1 MRETLVLNASF
12 EPLSTVSLRRAVVL
26 VMQDKAVVEQAH
38 PGLRV
43 RAADVDVP
51 MPQVIRL
58 CRYVRVPF
66 RQRAP
71 WSRRGVLVRD
81 RHRCAYC
88 GRRATTVDHV
98 QPRSRGG
105 GDTWLNTVAACAEDN
120 QRKADRTPE
129 QAGMRLLVR
138 PFEPTPADAL
148 LLALGV
154 RDRAGLPEWLALRR
168 SGWPGPP
175 ERRGYLSSSWTIAAM
190 PTTTMR
196 PRRAVGGRRRP
207 IRAPIIPPMVA
218 PAAMRPTAAQ
228 SMWAAKMKKIAAT
241 R

>member
-26 VMQDKAVVEQAH
+26 VMQDKAVVEQSH

-43 RAADVDVP
+43 RAAALELPV
-51 MPQVIRL
+51 PQVIRL

-98 QPRSRGG
+98 VPRSHGG
-105 GDTWLNTVAACAEDN
+105 GDTWLNTVAACAADN
-120 QRKADRTPE
+120 HRKADRTPA
-129 QAGMRLLVR
+129 QAGMRLLTQ

-148 LLALGV
+148 LLALGL
-154 RDRAGLPEWLALRR
+154 RDGDTLPDWLTV
-168 SGWPGPP
+168 PGP
-175 ERRGYLSSSWTIAAM
+175 
-190 PTTTMR
+190 R
-196 PRRAVGGRRRP
+196 PRPAVS
-207 IRAPIIPPMVA
+207 
-218 PAAMRPTAAQ
+218 AAAAG
-228 SMWAAKMKKIAAT
+228 
-241 R
+241 

>member
-43 RAADVDVP
+43 RASSIDLPV
-51 MPQVIRL
+51 PQVIRL

-98 QPRSRGG
+98 LPRSQGG
-105 GDTWLNTVAACAEDN
+105 GDTWLNTVASCAADN
-120 QRKADRTPE
+120 HRKADRTPV
-129 QAGMRLLVR
+129 QAGMLLLTK

-148 LLALGV
+148 LLALGLKEGV
-154 RDRAGLPEWLALRR
+154 ELPEWLAVSVPAR
-168 SGWPGPP
+168 
-175 ERRGYLSSSWTIAAM
+175 ERT
-190 PTTTMR
+190 
-196 PRRAVGGRRRP
+196 
-207 IRAPIIPPMVA
+207 A
-218 PAAMRPTAAQ
+218 PATA
-228 SMWAAKMKKIAAT
+228 
-241 R
+241 